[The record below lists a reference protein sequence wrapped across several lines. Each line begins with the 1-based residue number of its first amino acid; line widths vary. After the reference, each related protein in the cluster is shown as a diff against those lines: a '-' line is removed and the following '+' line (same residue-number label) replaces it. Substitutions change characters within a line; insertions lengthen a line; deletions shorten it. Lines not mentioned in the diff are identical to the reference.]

1 MVIDQDLR
9 IHGRKGP
16 VDGVTGAKPAHVL
29 TPEDAKKAIALEEMF
44 VDVGTSS
51 RAETE
56 ALGVGVGDLVTFA
69 RESGMLNGTRVF
81 TGKAVDDRRAAR

>member
-29 TPEDAKKAIALEEMF
+29 TSEEAKKAIPLDEMF

-56 ALGVGVGDLVTFA
+56 ALGVARRRPGDL
-69 RESGMLNGTRVF
+69 RPRGRGC
-81 TGKAVDDRRAAR
+81 